1 MKSVTP
7 KLKQETKPTHQA
19 AVFSTGILSQ
29 SMAFIFKN
37 MKMTRGREGCVY
49 RQVMVDFILK
59 LSSIILYTCKTSIYI
74 NAPGK
79 YTTCDR
85 HWIIPARDPNQ
96 CGGSGR
102 IVYYNVGGDDDDEV
116 QGDSKWIGLC
126 QFILTLTIEGQAQ
139 QRHLETK
146 RTKQDGARYRKTRQ
160 DRRNKA
166 TQN

>member
-1 MKSVTP
+1 MRLHFVRMKTISCCCSNAKMTFPCTKTNRHVKYMYLSVRASIDIYIIVKMKSVTP
-7 KLKQETKPTHQA
+7 KLKQKTKPTHQA

-85 HWIIPARDPNQ
+85 H
-96 CGGSGR
+96 
-102 IVYYNVGGDDDDEV
+102 
-116 QGDSKWIGLC
+116 
-126 QFILTLTIEGQAQ
+126 
-139 QRHLETK
+139 
-146 RTKQDGARYRKTRQ
+146 
-160 DRRNKA
+160 
-166 TQN
+166 